1 MVVAFGPILTLTLAP
16 ETQDI
21 TVGTRVSIVYPGGAT
36 WIARV
41 RKVLKPLP
49 DGRRRISV
57 VLLPWESAD
66 G

>member
-1 MVVAFGPILTLTLAP
+1 VVVAFGPMLTLTLAP
-16 ETQDI
+16 DAKDI

-49 DGRRRISV
+49 DGRRRVSV
-57 VLLPWESAD
+57 VVLPQEKPD